1 MASAISNKA
10 ERMKSRAKANEI
22 PVFLQK
28 RSFFENEY
36 LLGRLN
42 KYEKNPAEG
51 DQLQF
56 YEDDDKNPNYMI
68 KVGKNIFAA
77 PIQDHGDKKK
87 LLLIEKRDD
96 RIYISRIARE
106 LIFNRKAVEDSEEV
120 MKKTL
125 LLMKHRKV
133 ADSKKE
139 KKDDDAELTD
149 SEGRLMRLAP
159 GPGQR
164 A

>member
-1 MASAISNKA
+1 
-10 ERMKSRAKANEI
+10 MKSRTKPNEI

-28 RSFFENEY
+28 RSVMENEY

-42 KYEKNPAEG
+42 KYEKSPAEG
-51 DQLQF
+51 DQLQY

-68 KVGKNIFAA
+68 KVGRNIFSA
-77 PIQDHGDKKK
+77 PIQDHSDKKK
-87 LLLIEKRDD
+87 LLLIERRDD

-125 LLMKHRKV
+125 LLMKNRKV
-133 ADSKKE
+133 TDGKKE
-139 KKDDDAELTD
+139 KKGDNGDLTE
-149 SEGRLMRLAP
+149 SEGGLTRLAQ
-159 GPGQR
+159 GPGQ
-164 A
+164 